1 MYSAGLITAAFSV
14 LALTDARPTPGGAFS
29 APIKLDKLHNRNL
42 GVRSNGAYNLPIK
55 HDGGGRVLN
64 AHEARDIAA
73 ANTKHVRSRYE
84 ERAEEADVRLVN
96 WRRDFMYSV
105 DIELGTPPQT
115 FTVHLDTGSAS
126 TYVMTKNCSIR
137 ACTTNNIPLL
147 DFEASSTFEI
157 WNTTARKTLSYGSGF
172 ASGDWANDTMA
183 VGPFKVEKQA
193 FLAVYNTDS
202 SYVGTNSSGLLGL
215 GFQGITGAKEVP
227 WWQAAMDQW
236 DDKRFGIYLER
247 ANLNEHPPSTHG
259 NSSTGMLPTP
269 GGMLTLGGVAEELYT
284 GEVNYLPVTEKR
296 YWMVDFDG
304 AKVNG
309 KAITLT
315 GAKRAVFDTGSTLN
329 YFPASYAKEF
339 FAQIPGAV
347 EAPEMGDGMWSVPCK
362 TDTKVQFTFGGVD
375 YDIFPDDFNF
385 AIYNETEGTCLSQ
398 ITGQSPF
405 PIAEFL
411 FGDAFM
417 KSVYTIHR
425 PEPAAIGLAQ
435 LVKQGTPYTGWPE
448 YKGNSTTPA
457 PTTGTNS
464 STGVETPTPSSNSSV
479 SLPFTPVSS
488 SSTTLTPSSST
499 TPVPSSSSSAQPSSS
514 SSTTPSPSSSA
525 EPLPS
530 SSAEP
535 LPSSSAE
542 PLPSSSAEPLPSSSA
557 EPLPSSSA
565 EPPLSSS
572 AAPSSSAVPEPSSST
587 TPVPPSSTP
596 GPEPTTP
603 SPSSSEDASATETT
617 SSADDSSQISLPSAS
632 ATATTTGSG
641 PTPSTTEP
649 RPDDS
654 WFPLVPYWGEDGRLH
669 WRRPGRKG
677 GQFGWGSWGSWGWG
691 SRGGKGRKNHHHD

>member
-84 ERAEEADVRLVN
+84 ERADEANVRLVN

-157 WNTTARKTLSYGSGF
+157 WNTTARKTLTYGSGF
-172 ASGDWANDTMA
+172 ASGEWANDTMA
-183 VGPFKVEKQA
+183 IGPFKVEKQA
-193 FLAVYNTDS
+193 FLAVHNTDT

-215 GFQGITGAKEVP
+215 GFQPITGAKEVP
-227 WWQAAMDQW
+227 WWQAAMGQW

-259 NSSTGMLPTP
+259 NSSTGLLPTP

-329 YFPASYAKEF
+329 YFPAAYAKEF

-347 EAPEMGDGMWSVPCK
+347 EAPEMGAGMWALPCK

-375 YDIFPDDFNF
+375 CDIFPDDFNF

-398 ITGQSPF
+398 ITGQSPL

-425 PEPAAIGLAQ
+425 PEPAAIGLAK

-457 PTTGTNS
+457 PAPGTNT
-464 STGVETPTPSSNSSV
+464 STGVETPTPSLNNSV
-479 SLPFTPVSS
+479 SLPSTPVSS
-488 SSTTLTPSSST
+488 SSTTPTPSSST
-499 TPVPSSSSSAQPSSS
+499 TPVPSSSSSAQPPPSSS
-514 SSTTPSPSSSA
+514 ATPSPSSSATPSPSSSAAPSPSSSA
-525 EPLPS
+525 EPPS
-530 SSAEP
+530 
-535 LPSSSAE
+535 
-542 PLPSSSAEPLPSSSA
+542 
-557 EPLPSSSA
+557 SSSA

-572 AAPSSSAVPEPSSST
+572 AAPPSSAAPEPSSSA
-587 TPVPPSSTP
+587 TPVPPSGNP

-603 SPSSSEDASATETT
+603 SPSSSDNASATQTT
-617 SSADDSSQISLPSAS
+617 SSADSSSQTALPSAS
-632 ATATTTGSG
+632 GTATPTSSG

-649 RPDDS
+649 SPDDS
-654 WFPLVPYWGEDGRLH
+654 EFPLLPYWGEDGRLH

-677 GQFGWGSWGSWGWG
+677 RKGSWGSWGWG
-691 SRGGKGRKNHHHD
+691 SWGWGWGWSSRGGEGRKHHHHD